1 MKVGRCLLA
10 AGLILTAWQ
19 ANSAGLK
26 SFEISAD
33 AQGPLLKAVEWSPC
47 AKPDGEIKAGPFILP
62 GVRDCPVEGENRPLI
77 VVSHGFG
84 GTNLSHHDTAE
95 ALADAGFVVVAINHP
110 DDTAANKQRQHNLK
124 ALISRPV
131 DVKRVIDFMLGSSPD
146 AARIDPQSIGFFGFS
161 RGGYTGLVL
170 AGANPDFRSLSS
182 LCQDQTAASCDDAH
196 QNSLPKEALHHDQRI
211 KAFVIADPL
220 SSIFSAPSSVQ
231 NVTAPIQMW
240 GSQYGG
246 DGVSPENLL
255 TVARNLPDKPDFH
268 VVPNS
273 EHFAFLT
280 VCPAELTKSLPE
292 LCNDRPGFDRTAFH
306 QALNS
311 QVVTFFKAHL

>member
-10 AGLILTAWQ
+10 AVLILTAGQ

-33 AQGPLLKAVEWSPC
+33 AQGPLLKVVEWSPC

-62 GVRDCPVEGENRPLI
+62 GVPDCPLEGENRPLI
-77 VVSHGFG
+77 VISHGFG

-220 SSIFSAPSSVQ
+220 SSVFSAPSSVQ
-231 NVTAPIQMW
+231 NVTAPVQMW

-246 DGVSPENLL
+246 DGVSPESLL
-255 TVARNLPDKPDFH
+255 TVARNLPDKPEFH
-268 VVPNS
+268 AVPNS

-280 VCPAELTKSLPE
+280 VCPAELAKSLPE

-306 QALNS
+306 QALNR

>member
-10 AGLILTAWQ
+10 AVLILTAGQ

-26 SFEISAD
+26 SFDIPAD

-77 VVSHGFG
+77 VISHGFG

-110 DDTAANKQRQHNLK
+110 DDTAANKERQHNLK

-170 AGANPDFRSLSS
+170 AGANPDFRSLPSQ
-182 LCQDQTAASCDDAH
+182 CQDQNAASCDHAN
-196 QNSLPKEALHHDQRI
+196 QNSLPKQALQHDPRI

-220 SSIFSAPSSVQ
+220 SSFFSAPSSVQ

-255 TVARNLPDKPDFH
+255 TVASNLPDKPDFH
-268 VVPNS
+268 TVPNS

-280 VCPAELTKSLPE
+280 ICPAELIRNLPE
-292 LCNDRPGFDRTAFH
+292 LCTDRQGFDRAAFH
-306 QALNS
+306 QEFNR
-311 QVVTFFKAHL
+311 QVIAFFKAHL